1 MTNLNY
7 TKTGDYNIPNLKLSE
22 TPEIGKYGRMRRNYL
37 NVHRPVLYNM
47 LLLSQKLYPYLA
59 EIDQTSKRRLG
70 QLMDEL
76 VRSSGADETMKATD
90 PMKWTGLMNTLKSQ
104 AEELILSELIYS

>member
-37 NVHRPVLYNM
+37 KEHRPVLYNR
-47 LLLSQKLYPYLA
+47 LLLSEKLYPHLS
-59 EIDQTSKRRLG
+59 EIDQTANRRLG

-76 VRSSGADETMKATD
+76 ARSSGVTEKLKSID
-90 PMKWTGLMNTLKSQ
+90 PMRWTGLMNTLKSQ
-104 AEELILSELIYS
+104 AEETILSELIYS

>member
-7 TKTGDYNIPNLKLSE
+7 MKTGDYSIPNLKLRE
-22 TPEIGKYGRMRRNYL
+22 IPEIGMYGRMRRNYL
-37 NVHRPVLYNM
+37 KQYRPVLYNR
-47 LLLSQKLYPYLA
+47 LLLTEKLYLHLA
-59 EIDQTSKRRLG
+59 EIDQTANRRLG

-76 VRSSGADETMKATD
+76 KRSSGVTEELKSTN